1 MQQKRTICCYIC
13 KNILGIAKHGRE
25 ANFCDHWKLFEYAD
39 LHRQLPIPIGKRK
52 MLARALARP
61 LMTTAG
67 EILAFDKSLLLLA
80 LIRYIQTNQ
89 LCSPSLRQSIN
100 RLSER
105 PLIILCQTIILS
117 SLSGSSIDFFRLLIE
132 GAKLRSCRQMKKP
145 LCIDAEFNEVYVS
158 IPNLTK
164 IERSLTFAAE
174 QPVQLVR
181 FACHVEDV

>member
-1 MQQKRTICCYIC
+1 MC

-67 EILAFDKSLLLLA
+67 EIPAFDKSLLLLA

-89 LCSPSLRQSIN
+89 LCKPKSAPVDQPPIRAAPDHLV
-100 RLSER
+100 
-105 PLIILCQTIILS
+105 PTIILS

-145 LCIDAEFNEVYVS
+145 LCIDAEFNEDYMYRYR
-158 IPNLTK
+158 I
-164 IERSLTFAAE
+164 
-174 QPVQLVR
+174 
-181 FACHVEDV
+181 

>member
-25 ANFCDHWKLFEYAD
+25 ANFCDYWKLFEYAD

-67 EILAFDKSLLLLA
+67 EIPAFDKSLLLLA

-89 LCSPSLRQSIN
+89 LCKPKSAPVDQPPIRAALDHLVPNNHPIFPFWLFN
-100 RLSER
+100 RFFSTAYRGSE
-105 PLIILCQTIILS
+105 IAKLS
-117 SLSGSSIDFFRLLIE
+117 SNEKVTMYR
-132 GAKLRSCRQMKKP
+132 CR
-145 LCIDAEFNEVYVS
+145 I
-158 IPNLTK
+158 
-164 IERSLTFAAE
+164 
-174 QPVQLVR
+174 
-181 FACHVEDV
+181 